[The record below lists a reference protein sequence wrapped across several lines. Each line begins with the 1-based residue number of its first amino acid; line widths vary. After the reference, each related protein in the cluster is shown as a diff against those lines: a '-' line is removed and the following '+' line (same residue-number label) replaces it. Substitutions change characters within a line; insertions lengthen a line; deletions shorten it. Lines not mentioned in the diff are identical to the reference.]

1 MNGQAAEGCGESKTP
16 GDPLI
21 RRMRAGDLD
30 QVMAIAGSLSQTPH
44 WTQSAYLVAL
54 DPHASPRRI
63 ALVAEDP
70 VAGVVAFAVASLLA
84 PQAELETIA
93 VAPSSQRRGLARKLL
108 SALVGEL
115 SAAAAVEFLLEVR
128 FSNHAALAL
137 YRSLGWRETGLR
149 PRYYSDPEEDAV
161 LMSLGLG

>member
-1 MNGQAAEGCGESKTP
+1 MSGEAASGGSKASA
-16 GDPLI
+16 GPLI
-21 RRMRAGDLD
+21 RRMRAADLD
-30 QVMAIAGSLSQTPH
+30 RVMAIDGNLSHAPL
-44 WTQSAYLVAL
+44 WPRSAYLVAL
-54 DPHASPRRI
+54 DPHASPRRV

-93 VAPSSQRRGLARKLL
+93 VAQATQRRGIARKLL

-128 FSNHAALAL
+128 ASNNPALAL
-137 YRSLGWRETGLR
+137 YRSLGWRQTGLR

-161 LMSLGLG
+161 LMTLPLG